1 MITIN
6 LGLNNNPYTSKEDII
21 YFFSSFFII
30 YDEHLD
36 FQIKESTYVSNNKK
50 ITEKTAVF
58 NVYIRYHDNGLDIKN
73 NIKKLCSI
81 FNQDCIAYKYK
92 SIIDRSNFGGRL
104 VYNINYK
111 GKEEDFNLKYFIQS
125 NI

>member
-6 LGLNNNPYTSKEDII
+6 LGLTNNPFTKWDDII
-21 YFFSSFFII
+21 HFFSIFFII
-30 YDEHLD
+30 DKKDLD
-36 FQIKESTYVSNNKK
+36 YQIKECTYLANNKK

-58 NVYIRYHDNGLDIKN
+58 NVYIRYHDYSEDVIN

-81 FNQDCIAYKYK
+81 FNQECIAFKYWGIHK
-92 SIIDRSNFGGRL
+92 GSNFGGRL

-111 GKEEDFNLKYFIQS
+111 GAKEDFNLEYFIQS
-125 NI
+125 EI